1 MVHLVSN
8 CFEFIDKLDTEEDP
22 DALDEADDDGDGADE
37 DEVVPGQPGQLVSA
51 ASVEHIAGVVPHP
64 ALGGHSLT
72 AGVGDLRPALHSH

>member
-37 DEVVPGQPGQLVSA
+37 DEMVPGQPGQLVSA

-72 AGVGDLRPALHSH
+72 AGVGHLRQALHSH

>member
-1 MVHLVSN
+1 MVPLVSN

-37 DEVVPGQPGQLVSA
+37 DEMVPGQPGQLVSA

-64 ALGGHSLT
+64 ALGGHRLT
-72 AGVGDLRPALHSH
+72 AGVGHLRPALHYH

>member
-37 DEVVPGQPGQLVSA
+37 DEMVPGQPGQLVSA

-64 ALGGHSLT
+64 ALGRHRLT